1 MNKKLRF
8 SSLAL
13 ACCVSSSFATGFQLW
28 EQDAAGIGDYHAGA
42 AVDTGNTGIEFYN
55 PGGMVFMKR
64 KGPQISTGFAY
75 IPLNVAFKGETN
87 QDGGYI
93 QKTQGWVDG
102 STHNIVPN
110 LHAIYPLA
118 PHWALGFGITTP
130 FGLATKYPEINPL
143 AQAATRTQLKTININ
158 PSLAYQVNSWL
169 GIGAGI
175 DAQYAT
181 ADFDQAAP
189 IISNLN
195 IRRDT
200 NHLTSLAW
208 GWNVGAYIKASKNI
222 QLGASYRS
230 KIIHRAEGT
239 GTAQDADLIPG
250 KHTTSTSSITAS
262 LPLPATL
269 YLSARDQI
277 TPKFSILASGMR
289 TWWSCLQS
297 LTIQG
302 MPNPLHN
309 IIFQPSTF
317 DLVTPF
323 GYRDTWNVAL
333 GAHYWVNKHW
343 MIKIGGGYDWTPTN
357 DKYRD
362 IRLPDANRWALAVG
376 TRVLATSRITWDAG
390 WTHLMPIHNARI
402 NNNGPQG
409 LPSFGGDTTISTIGE
424 AKTSANVIGMQLT
437 MYFK

>member
-1 MNKKLRF
+1 MNMKISF
-8 SSLAL
+8 STLAL

-42 AVDTGNTGIEFYN
+42 AVDTDNTGIEFYN
-55 PGGMVFMKR
+55 PGGMVFMNR

-75 IPLNVAFKGETN
+75 IPLNVAFKGEVKV
-87 QDGGYI
+87 DGVS
-93 QKTQGWVDG
+93 KPTQGWIDG
-102 STHNIVPN
+102 STRNIVPN
-110 LHAIYPLA
+110 LHIIYPLA

-130 FGLATKYPEINPL
+130 FGLATKYPYTNPL
-143 AQAATRTQLKTININ
+143 DQAATRTQLKTININ

-169 GIGAGI
+169 GIGAGVN
-175 DAQYAT
+175 AQYAT
-181 ADFDQAAP
+181 ADFDEAAP
-189 IISNLN
+189 LLSSFGKIL
-195 IRRDT
+195 RDT

-230 KIIHRAEGT
+230 KIIHRAHGLGT
-239 GTAQDADLIPG
+239 IDDMFNSGI
-250 KHTTSTSSITAS
+250 HTSDITAS

-297 LTIQG
+297 LTING
-302 MPNPLHN
+302 LPFVDDKPFNL
-309 IIFQPSTF
+309 T
-317 DLVTPF
+317 TPF
-323 GYRDTWNVAL
+323 GYRDTWNLAL

-343 MIKIGGGYDWTPTN
+343 MIKIGGGYDWTPTT

-390 WTHLMPIHNARI
+390 WTHLMPIHNAQI
-402 NNNGPQG
+402 NNDGPQG
-409 LPSFGGDTTISTIGE
+409 LPAGTTVTTTGE
-424 AKTSANVIGMQLT
+424 ARTSANVIGMQLT
-437 MYFK
+437 MYFN